1 MREKSSG
8 MAPGLANAPGQHK
21 ICKYPT
27 SGAYKAGKCPAE
39 VQGVGGGGCWAQL
52 ELTDTLALIICNV
65 GLPKLQENVIIPI
78 KVCLV

>member
-1 MREKSSG
+1 MKTENILIGNCVRDKSSG

-39 VQGVGGGGCWAQL
+39 AQGVGGGGGVLGA
-52 ELTDTLALIICNV
+52 AGIH
-65 GLPKLQENVIIPI
+65 
-78 KVCLV
+78 